1 MLKKWENAVRKVNQ
15 LGEVWKA
22 TRFSHICSHHFER
35 LDYTISPSSNGTCRL
50 KQSAVPSVFFQLGID
65 EISEEVRSRLELPR
79 KHPLLQQEDTM
90 SSAAKVLCDH
100 NYAKENNQQTQDR
113 SALEERLRQK
123 IKNLQ
128 QQQRRS
134 KTKLENM
141 EQIITHLKENLI
153 INTEQAEILHTT
165 FDKLQLSLFQNTKEN
180 LNSAQSARR
189 YSDEVKEFALTIYFY
204 SPKAYRYVRSIIPLP
219 NPSIIRKWSSSV
231 DCEPGFFQEVFISL
245 ASDACSSPDKK
256 DCCLIIDAMSIRK
269 QTIWDPKKDRYAGF
283 VDYGS
288 AIPENP
294 ETLASEALVFL
305 LVGTRSHWKCP
316 IGYFLTDKMSAV
328 VQAQL
333 IKMAL
338 EMAAEAGLKVWS
350 ITADG
355 TSVNLSTFKQ
365 LGCKFGTTYD
375 STITK
380 FSHPTT
386 EDDVFA
392 FLDPCHMLKLA
403 RNALA
408 NIGSFIDINGEKV
421 EWEHFQQ
428 LNNLQEKEGMKL
440 GNRLSSNHLKFEK
453 HKINVRLAAQ
463 TLSSS
468 VADAIEFLDISMKL
482 PEFKSSNGT
491 VTFARTI
498 DRLFDLLNSR
508 NPLGKG
514 YKKPLRLQAKESW
527 EATLKSTADYL
538 LALKTSSNEFLA
550 THRRKTFVI
559 GFVATIKS
567 TIEMANQ
574 MLSSPVNAFKY
585 LLTYKFYQDH
595 IELLFSCIR

>member
-1 MLKKWENAVRKVNQ
+1 
-15 LGEVWKA
+15 
-22 TRFSHICSHHFER
+22 
-35 LDYTISPSSNGTCRL
+35 
-50 KQSAVPSVFFQLGID
+50 
-65 EISEEVRSRLELPR
+65 
-79 KHPLLQQEDTM
+79 
-90 SSAAKVLCDH
+90 
-100 NYAKENNQQTQDR
+100 
-113 SALEERLRQK
+113 
-123 IKNLQ
+123 
-128 QQQRRS
+128 
-134 KTKLENM
+134 
-141 EQIITHLKENLI
+141 
-153 INTEQAEILHTT
+153 
-165 FDKLQLSLFQNTKEN
+165 
-180 LNSAQSARR
+180 
-189 YSDEVKEFALTIYFY
+189 
-204 SPKAYRYVRSIIPLP
+204 
-219 NPSIIRKWSSSV
+219 
-231 DCEPGFFQEVFISL
+231 
-245 ASDACSSPDKK
+245 
-256 DCCLIIDAMSIRK
+256 MSIRK

-421 EWEHFQQ
+421 EWEHFQK

-453 HKINVRLAAQ
+453 HKMNVRLAAQ

-550 THRRKTFVI
+550 THRRKTSVI
-559 GFVATIKS
+559 CFVATIKS

-574 MLSSPVNAFKY
+574 MLSSPVNPFKY
-585 LLTYKFYQDH
+585 LLTYKFSQDH
-595 IELLFSCIR
+595 IKLLFSCIRSKGGWNNNPNCLQLKYAHRQQHYHSHFSHEEAQITTERNSERGAG